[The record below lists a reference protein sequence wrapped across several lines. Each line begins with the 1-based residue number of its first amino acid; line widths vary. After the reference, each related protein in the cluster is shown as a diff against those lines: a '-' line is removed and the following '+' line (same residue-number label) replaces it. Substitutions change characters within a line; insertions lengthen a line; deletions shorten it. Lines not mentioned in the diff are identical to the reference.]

1 MKIGLLCGHRIP
13 DLLNTKETLTVETK
27 YGSIPVEISSIG
39 THNVLFINRHGPSAN
54 LPPHKINYRGNIEA
68 LAVSHVDCIL
78 SVGTVGSL
86 NKQMKPGDIVVP
98 HDFID
103 FTTSRHSTFFDEKRV
118 HVDMTNPYCPL
129 IRKQLLTA
137 AKKIHS
143 LTVHDHGVY
152 LATEG
157 PRLETVSEIQFFSQ
171 FADVVGMTGVPE
183 VILAREKGICY
194 ASLCLVS
201 NMAAGLQN
209 ELPTDEIKKMYKQK
223 QLHLSKI
230 LESTI
235 LHLEKKRKCHCAV
248 DVSKATL

>member
-13 DLLNTKETLTVETK
+13 DLLNTKEILTVETK
-27 YGSIPVEISSIG
+27 YGSIPVEISPVGKHI
-39 THNVLFINRHGPSAN
+39 VFFINRHGPNAN
-54 LPPHKINYRGNIEA
+54 LPPHMINYRGNIAA
-68 LAVSHVDCIL
+68 LAASHVDYIL

-86 NKQMKPGDIVVP
+86 HKQMKPGDIVIP

-103 FTTSRHSTFFDEKRV
+103 FTKTRPQTFFESERV

-129 IRKQLLTA
+129 IREQLLIA

-157 PRLETVSEIQFFSQ
+157 PRLETISEIKFFSQ
-171 FADVVGMTGVPE
+171 YADVVGMTGVPE
-183 VILAREKGICY
+183 VILAREKSICY

-201 NMAAGLQN
+201 NMAAGLQS
-209 ELPTDEIKKMYKQK
+209 ELSTDTIKKMYTQK
-223 QLHLSKI
+223 QPYISKI
-230 LESTI
+230 LTSTI
-235 LHLEKKRKCHCAV
+235 TNLEKKQKCSCKT
-248 DVSKATL
+248 DISKAKI

>member
-39 THNVLFINRHGPSAN
+39 THNIFFINRHGPQVN

-68 LAVSHVDCIL
+68 LAVSHVDCIF

-86 NKQMKPGDIVVP
+86 HKQMKSGDIVVP

-103 FTTSRHSTFFDEKRV
+103 FTKSRPQTFFESERV
-118 HVDMTNPYCPL
+118 HVDMTNPYCPQM
-129 IRKQLLTA
+129 RKQLLTA
-137 AKKIHS
+137 AKKTHS

-157 PRLETVSEIQFFSQ
+157 PRLETVSEISFFSQ

-183 VILAREKGICY
+183 VVLAREKGICY
-194 ASLCLVS
+194 AFLCLVS
-201 NMAAGLQN
+201 NMAAGLQS
-209 ELPTDEIKKMYKQK
+209 EIPADAIKKIYTQK
-223 QLHLSKI
+223 QPYLSKI
-230 LESTI
+230 LKSTI
-235 LHLEKKRKCHCAV
+235 THLEKKQKCSCKT
-248 DVSKATL
+248 DILKAKL